1 MYVLIVGGGR
11 VGLTLASSLSQD
23 GTDVTL
29 IENDPKICKVVSE
42 EIDAMV
48 IRGSGTDMKILKEA
62 NIANVDVF
70 VAATGSDETNL
81 MACILAK
88 DYNPKKIIAR
98 VSDTTHKNIFRKAG
112 VDCVI
117 SPEIAAAKY
126 IENIVQQS

>member
-23 GTDVTL
+23 GYDVAL
-29 IENDPKICKVVSE
+29 IENDPKVCKVVTE

-48 IRGSGTDMKILKEA
+48 ICGSGTSMKTLKDA
-62 NIANVDVF
+62 NIADVDVF
-70 VAATGSDETNL
+70 VAATGSDEANL

-88 DYNPKKIIAR
+88 DYNPKIVAR
-98 VSDTTHKNIFRKAG
+98 VSDTAHKDIFRKAG

-126 IENIVQQS
+126 IENVVKKS